1 MSRKQARPK
10 RPLWDRRD
18 RDLSP
23 KQRAWKAKLLR
34 AVSLA
39 RRGRVSL
46 DEIFRREGID
56 PNQVLAKTNAVMRAK
71 GRLVPKVRDK
81 IPRSMRFYENGGL
94 CHAEIANSEVASDI
108 GHYWNAIGRLAETGK
123 SRPLR
128 SLKRRRFKDLKGHFH
143 TLEKDPKIILD
154 LEMRR
159 PRREFQEI
167 YG

>member
-1 MSRKQARPK
+1 MTAKRARPK
-10 RPLWDRRD
+10 WPLWDRRD

-23 KQRAWKAKLLR
+23 KQRAWKAKFLR

-46 DEIFRREGID
+46 DEIFRREAID
-56 PNQVLAKTNAVMRAK
+56 PNQVLAKTNAVKQVR

-94 CHAEIANSEVASDI
+94 RHAEIASSEVASDI

-143 TLEKDPKIILD
+143 TLEKDPKMILD
-154 LEMRR
+154 LEARR
-159 PRREFQEI
+159 PKRELQEI